1 MSYNTFYE
9 IVKNKEIKTES
20 IEGIIFKN
28 SDGQRYV
35 VNFYGKDRNA
45 AMETLKIGIKNL
57 STFSKV
63 NVPYERRKIILD
75 GLKTNQSI
83 KEFL

>member
-9 IVKNKEIKTES
+9 IVNNEKIKTES
-20 IEGIIFKN
+20 IEEIVFKN
-28 SDGQRYV
+28 SDGQRYT
-35 VNFYGKDRNA
+35 VNFYGKDRNV

-57 STFSKV
+57 STGSKV

-83 KEFL
+83 KGFL

>member
-9 IVKNKEIKTES
+9 IVNNEKIKTES
-20 IEGIIFKN
+20 IEEIVFKN
-28 SDGQRYV
+28 SDGQ
-35 VNFYGKDRNA
+35 
-45 AMETLKIGIKNL
+45 NL
-57 STFSKV
+57 STGSKV

-83 KEFL
+83 KGFL